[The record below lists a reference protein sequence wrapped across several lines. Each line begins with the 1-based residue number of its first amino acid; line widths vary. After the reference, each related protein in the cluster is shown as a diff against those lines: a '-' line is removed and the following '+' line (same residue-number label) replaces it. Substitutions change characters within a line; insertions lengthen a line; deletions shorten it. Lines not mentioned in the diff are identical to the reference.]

1 LTVIYLPYRNYCDV
15 PEGTTFPAK
24 NVEVQLCTMPGLAM
38 LKDARVKKHEESPQR
53 DVIEK
58 NLQYSGPWHTSS
70 PRALPAGNRCVHGPD
85 GQVDRQ
91 PH

>member
-1 LTVIYLPYRNYCDV
+1 
-15 PEGTTFPAK
+15 
-24 NVEVQLCTMPGLAM
+24 M